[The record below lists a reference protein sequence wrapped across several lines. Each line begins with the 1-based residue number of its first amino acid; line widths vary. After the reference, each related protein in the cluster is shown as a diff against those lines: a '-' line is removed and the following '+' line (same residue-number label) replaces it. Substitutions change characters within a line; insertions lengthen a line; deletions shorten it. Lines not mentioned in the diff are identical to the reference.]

1 MCFAHMASST
11 RYKTLSLCFMSGRR
25 EREIA
30 SVSVFCGRRARSSSH
45 RSAGGSGAGDLQRSG
60 PNCGLG
66 RLVRKLRRQSKM
78 LSVAMTK
85 STAFGCQYD
94 PLSYSRN
101 FDRNGFGAA
110 LDDDDEDGSSD
121 HFYYTFSSR
130 FVAGTSSSCSCRV
143 PCNCGINVA
152 ADAAA
157 ATSL

>member
-1 MCFAHMASST
+1 MAS
-11 RYKTLSLCFMSGRR
+11 
-25 EREIA
+25 
-30 SVSVFCGRRARSSSH
+30 VNVFFGRRARSASY
-45 RSAGGSGAGDLQRSG
+45 RSGGGSGPGDLQRSG

-110 LDDDDEDGSSD
+110 LDDDDDDEDGSSD

-157 ATSL
+157 AASL